1 MTPRLK
7 AYGILALT
15 LALGTGGYFGYRY
28 YEKRNT
34 ANASSQ
40 DTQKKGEGDETV
52 PVELATALEGPIS
65 SFLTSTANLR
75 ALRDVVITS
84 QADGM
89 VTRVLAEEGDYVEL
103 GQALTLLDDR
113 ELRIKLELAVQKAE
127 QSRLQLEKAGIRQEK
142 AKVQILN
149 TGLELK
155 RKELAFAD
163 QLVSEEEVAQL
174 RYRVAELEH
183 DERVAA
189 SEQVEFKHRVDEL
202 LGEIE
207 QVKLEISRTRI
218 TAPFAGHL
226 TERVVQLGQLVRN
239 QDRLFRLGAF
249 SPLYADVHLAE
260 SAAQW
265 VRPGQKA
272 AVLLGTDNAKSLE
285 GEVERLSPV
294 VDQST
299 GTVKVTVKLNPSD
312 RSFRPGAFVRVD
324 IKTDTRQ
331 QAVLIPKRAVL
342 QEDGA
347 NFVFIA
353 EGETAHRKKI
363 TLGYQNEGE
372 VEVREGVSAGDK
384 IVVAGQGNLKEGSK
398 VRQIQG

>member
-7 AYGILALT
+7 AYSILALI
-15 LALGTGGYFGYRY
+15 LALGTAGHFGYRY
-28 YEKRNT
+28 YEQSST
-34 ANASSQ
+34 AKASSQ
-40 DTQKKGEGDETV
+40 GTAKGGTDDTV
-52 PVELATALEGPIS
+52 PVELATASEGPIS

-84 QADGM
+84 QADGQ
-89 VTRVLAEEGDYVEL
+89 VTRVLAEEGDYVEQ

-113 ELRIKLELAVQKAE
+113 ELKIRLELAVQKAE
-127 QSRLQLEKAGIRQEK
+127 QAKLQLEKAGIRQEK

-149 TGLELK
+149 TSAELK

-183 DERVAA
+183 DARVAA
-189 SEQVEFKHRVDEL
+189 SEQVEFKHRVEEL
-202 LGEIE
+202 QGEIE

-218 TAPFAGHL
+218 SAPFAGHI

-260 SAAQW
+260 AAAQW

-272 AVLLGTDNAKSLE
+272 AILLGTDGAKSLE

-294 VDQST
+294 VDQAT

-347 NFVFIA
+347 SFVFVSD
-353 EGETAHRKKI
+353 GETAHRKKV
-363 TLGYQNEGE
+363 TLGYQNEGD
-372 VEVREGVSAGDK
+372 VEVREGISAGEK
-384 IVVAGQGNLKEGSK
+384 VVVAGQGNLKEGSK
-398 VRQIQG
+398 VREIRG